1 MPNPITPELEKRLDL
16 FKQDFRGKA
25 ALAKTFEKV
34 FTDKK
39 GDWEKIERSLKR
51 NAAFSDAVIEN
62 LKFTHD
68 VAEWSEDSRPLVT
81 LFQTDKKIGSMRD
94 IALTYNRKD
103 LKKAVGPGAV
113 PKGET
118 KTDYTDK
125 LFDRLFEQEPTAV
138 IVNMITDPKVP
149 LLNDN
154 TGKFIGTLLQRD
166 KFKNFNIREESVY
179 KLIAQDDELKDFDPE
194 KRTKKDDDF
203 KKKYNVGRADVIRDL
218 KSLQRITSVSP
229 VPEAVPALTRKGF
242 GTAYQITESPLSHF
256 LEQMKNTGLAEET
269 LKWTYANAENKNI
282 FVENALIAIKE
293 AGMKTGI
300 AMIDNGLYRKEKN
313 EPIPSDDNVSKEVK
327 EKLRKNNL
335 SWELLFGESSYCECG
350 ECTSVYSAASYFV
363 DLLQFLRSHKPN
375 PNWLPANPRDI
386 SGTVLKALFDR
397 RPDLGNLE
405 LSCENTNTILPY
417 VDLVNEVLE
426 QYVAFKAL
434 KAFNVGEETSQELLA
449 APQHTEETRA
459 YQQLAGSVYPF
470 DLPYDRPRD
479 MARVYLKS
487 LETTRYEVMT
497 TFRASRADSKNSR
510 WDFVLEPS
518 SNGGNLTRTKIE
530 YRGREAEQAA
540 QRERLSGL
548 HRGLVERA
556 ADAEYLKMS
565 PLEYS
570 LITNESFVSKEYWDE
585 QLLLTSG
592 GRRSTATQYLEKLE
606 LPRLESCY
614 GYQTIAD
621 LLSRDS
627 RRKDGLCFVGDQFL
641 PRTGLKIADLIELL
655 KTRYVNSDDSISL
668 PTTCLVEEMT
678 IDFKQPAVARE
689 RYEKMHRFIR
699 LWRKTGWAMHEVD
712 EFIASVGAGNITAH
726 LISQIVAA
734 KKVAEITG
742 LEIAKLLCFW
752 GSISTYGDRTAE
764 KRTYISLYERLF
776 LSPALRPDNSVFNP
790 DTAGNYL
797 TTANQTIARNEPVIM
812 AALNLSSADIGLI
825 KNHAGLDDR
834 LSLSNISALYRHR
847 LLSKTLGVRIPQ
859 LMDFLK
865 KYDAEFAASDGTAFG
880 NAGSTLKF
888 LERWEAIEDS
898 GFSSVQLS
906 YALKGAD
913 AANPLAATE
922 TEAAGLTR
930 KLYDGLT
937 LIRDAHKGLTDTSE
951 ATSELVRSLLV
962 EWLKADKIDQVMGL
976 LEGTTVSGG
985 TAPRGLTIQDPT
997 GTLKNKFS
1005 YDAGGKIR
1013 ITGALTSAELTE
1025 AAGLLDTSAAEYNDW
1040 KADIHAL
1047 SDRITQ
1053 ERETVFNL
1061 FPNETLFD
1069 DVSDAKAVLVD
1080 PASGKTQIERKRA
1093 YVCSAILVY
1102 PRKELSNGFI
1112 IGTLAEAV
1120 LLDVEMT
1127 RFLAGEVVRVTD
1139 NNGVAKTPVEA
1150 IVTLRQPGPAG
1161 DYPVRKVLNAY
1172 KKLALLAGTFELSLE
1187 EIKYFHTHRADF
1199 AGLDLNALSLGQ
1211 WLRLN
1216 AYVGLRNSLAV
1227 PPDSI
1232 IKFWKWLGKGV
1243 RDAELRKKLAVLFNA
1258 SEARIKR
1265 LIAPEMFNLTSA
1277 DFVAEQNLVRI
1288 NAALEIAEK
1297 IGLDIGLLF
1306 ECALPNPSF
1315 ADCAK
1320 SSENLRN
1327 AIRAK
1332 YSAADWNE
1340 AVKPLNDELRR
1351 NGRNALVSY
1360 ILQQDALKRAGVRD
1374 ADGLFEYFLID
1385 VQMQPCMETSR
1396 IKQAIS
1402 SVQLFV
1408 QRCLLGLEEERN
1420 LIKPSLIER
1429 KRWDWMQRYRVWE
1442 ANRKVFLY
1450 PENWIESNLRDDKSA
1465 FFKEMESELLQKDI
1479 NKENIEDA
1487 LKAYLY
1493 KVDEVSNMEVVGL
1506 YIEGARINN
1515 VWSSNAK
1522 LHVFSRTRNAPYFFY
1537 YRYLAINEAN
1547 WYPWEKIQV
1556 DIPSYDAEDEVKIL
1570 RVGTTYKLNPNY
1582 KMLKGSGCYLSPIIF
1597 NGRLMVFFPQF
1608 ARKTKPND
1616 DAAGKSIKD
1625 MAEDS
1630 VETAKP
1636 IEYWEI
1642 KMAWSEYR
1650 NGKWTP
1656 KQLSKDALVD
1666 IPPVT
1671 QFERDFD
1678 IAASLMVKKDLAQ
1691 RDYDMKYRVA
1701 WKRRTNWD
1709 QKRLAADAQTLVAAA
1724 LGSRLTHPAAWKAVD
1739 DLVAERD
1746 RLWDIYKKA
1755 WDREIDAKDILDDI
1769 TPVYLSAIAAL
1780 QGRTPPQPSSDISNY
1795 EFVPLKLTGVDS
1807 ELRLEVYYDQ
1817 REVGAFGFDGS
1828 NLTAKLPNGSRQNW
1842 GNVDY
1847 FHHSSHSIR
1856 SLQKPAPVNPGNLF
1870 SDSYVF
1876 RDESLTTYNTSTN
1889 FCHKDAKKLL
1899 GIINSGQMDSV
1910 FGYPNVAGNIT
1921 DKNDVFG
1928 GNGLT
1933 IGNNT
1938 YFINYH
1944 ELKRPYSLYNWELF
1958 FHCPTMLADAQ
1969 SKAQRFED
1977 AMKWFHY
1984 VFNPLAEG
1992 TGDKRFWQFSPFRDI
2007 DSKNILERIFSGN
2020 NTAAAQQIDEW
2031 RKNPFMPHVIAR
2043 SRPVAYM
2050 KWVVMKYIDNLLD
2063 WGDYLFRQDTIE
2075 SINQATQ
2082 LYVLALHILGPK
2094 PDVVPG
2100 RGKAKTQTY
2109 NSLLAKWDAFSNAR
2123 SEFEVARPFVPQAA
2137 NPASTGNAAAAPGG
2151 NSIEELYFCIPS
2163 NPKLLGYWDTL
2174 ADRLFKIRHCQN
2186 IQGVVRK
2193 LPLFEPPIDPALL
2206 VDAAAN
2212 GVNIDS
2218 VLDDLNTPMPNY
2230 RFYYL
2235 LQKALELC
2243 GELKSMGGAVL
2254 SAIEKKDNEAI
2265 TLVRAKHESSL
2276 HNLVMEIKKHQL
2288 EEAAKSL
2295 EGLEQ
2300 NRKSPE
2306 HRMNYYLQ
2314 LVGED
2319 GGKIPG
2325 LDSEFAELANS
2336 IEKPIDE
2343 SGLKLI
2349 KYEKEDMDKANL
2361 AADLQ
2366 FLSGMPEVLA
2376 GILFAIPMLAGDV
2389 KPFGIGAGASFGGT
2403 NLGHLTQTVSKA
2415 LQISATHLSHQSA
2428 RAGKKG
2434 GFLRALQD
2442 RIMQANAAGYEI
2454 KQIDKQIVSQKIRI
2468 AIANQ
2473 EITNQQKQIDN
2484 ANEIEEFLKN
2494 KYSDEELYTWMRGS
2508 LRTLYRQVYNLAF
2521 DLAKKAEKTYAF
2533 ERGVSAPNFIRGGYF
2548 DAGRDGLLAG
2558 EQLYVAL
2565 KQLEATHQ
2573 ENRGYDY
2580 EITKH
2585 ISISQLDPLSIVK
2598 LRQTGKCEFEIPE
2611 ALFDI
2616 DFPGHYC
2623 RRIKSVS
2630 LSIPCVAGPYTGV
2643 NATLRLTANKLRNKA
2658 VPPSPYPEKL
2668 GETDDRF
2675 NSYNVPI
2682 ASIATSS
2689 GQNDSGVFEL
2699 NFKDE
2704 RYLPFE
2710 GAGAISQWSLE
2721 LSEISQFD
2729 RNTISD
2735 VILHLKYTSKE
2746 GGGALK
2752 TAATNSVKS
2761 QLAAIKQ
2768 ELNETGLHVAIN
2780 LKHDLPNEW
2789 HLLKT
2794 QGKVDLKLDKSRAP
2808 YFALAL
2814 MKRIDEVIWIEKV
2827 IFLAKPNKG
2836 TPLIKINNANLPLTK
2851 EPVMALYNSETNL
2864 ITLDIPFKLESPT
2877 ASDLED
2883 LVMVVKFGFRH

>member
-1 MPNPITPELEKRLDL
+1 MPNPTPESEKRLDL

-25 ALAKTFEKV
+25 ALAKTFEKI

-51 NAAFSDAVIEN
+51 NAAFSDAVIQN

-68 VAEWSEDSRPLVT
+68 VAEWSEDSKPLVT
-81 LFQTDKKIGSMRD
+81 LFQTDNKIGSMRG
-94 IALTYNRKD
+94 IALNYNRKD
-103 LKKAVGPGAV
+103 LRKAVVPGAV

-118 KTDYTDK
+118 KTAYTDK
-125 LFDRLFEQEPTAV
+125 LFGRLFEREPTAV

-149 LLNDN
+149 LLNNN
-154 TGKFIGTLLQRD
+154 TGKFIGNLLQRD

-194 KRTKKDDDF
+194 NRTKKDDDF

-218 KSLQRITSVSP
+218 KSLQRMTSVSP
-229 VPEAVPALTRKGF
+229 VPEAVAALTQKGF
-242 GTAYQITESPLSHF
+242 GTSYQITESPLSHF
-256 LEQMKNTGLAEET
+256 LERMKNTGLPEET
-269 LKWTYANAENKNI
+269 LTWTYANAENKKI
-282 FVENALIAIKE
+282 FIENALMTIKE

-300 AMIDNGLYRKEKN
+300 AMIDNGFFEGRDKKQKD
-313 EPIPSDDNVSKEVK
+313 EPIPDDKNVPKEVK
-327 EKLRKNNL
+327 ERLKKNNL

-375 PNWLPANPRDI
+375 PNWVPANSRDI
-386 SGTVLKALFDR
+386 SGTVLMALFDR

-479 MARVYLKS
+479 MARVYLES

-510 WDFVLEPS
+510 WDFVLEPAR
-518 SNGGNLTRTKIE
+518 NGGNLTRTKIE
-530 YRGREAEQAA
+530 YSGREAEQAA
-540 QRERLSGL
+540 QKERLSGL

-592 GRRSTATQYLEKLE
+592 GRRSTASQYLEKLE
-606 LPRLESCY
+606 LPVLERCY
-614 GYQTIAD
+614 GYQRAAD
-621 LLSRDS
+621 LLSRGS
-627 RRKDGLCFVGDQFL
+627 SRKDGLCFVGDQFL

-668 PTTCLVEEMT
+668 PIGCLIEEMT

-699 LWRKTGWAMHEVD
+699 LWRRTGWAMHEVD
-712 EFIASVGAGNITAH
+712 EFIASVGGGDITAH

-752 GSISTYGDRTAE
+752 GPISTYGDRMAE

-776 LSPALRPDNSVFNP
+776 LSPALRPGNSVFKP
-790 DTAGNYL
+790 DTAGNHL
-797 TTANQTIARNEPVIM
+797 TNATETIAKNEPVIM

-859 LMDFLK
+859 LIDFLK
-865 KYDAEFAASDGTAFG
+865 KYDAEFAPSSGSAFS
-880 NAGSTLKF
+880 NAGSTLMF

-906 YALKGAD
+906 YALKGAE

-937 LIRDAHKGLTDTSE
+937 LIRDAHKGLADASE
-951 ATSELVRSLLV
+951 ASSELLRNLLA
-962 EWLKADKIDQVMGL
+962 EWLKPDKIDQVLGL
-976 LEGTTVSGG
+976 LEGTTVSEG
-985 TAPRGLTIQDPT
+985 AAAARLAIQNPT

-1005 YDAGGKIR
+1005 YDARGKIM
-1013 ITGALTSAELTE
+1013 ITGALTSAELAE
-1025 AAGLLDTSAAEYNDW
+1025 AAGLVDVNAAEYNDW
-1040 KADIHAL
+1040 KAAIHVL
-1047 SDRITQ
+1047 SERITD
-1053 ERETVFNL
+1053 ERKTVFDL
-1061 FPNETLFD
+1061 LPNETLFD
-1069 DVSDAKAVLVD
+1069 DVSNAKAVLLD

-1120 LLDVEMT
+1120 SLDVEMT
-1127 RFLAGEVVRVTD
+1127 RFLANEVVRVTD
-1139 NNGVAKTPVEA
+1139 NNGVAKPPVEA
-1150 IVTLRQPGPAG
+1150 IVTLRQPEPTS

-1172 KKLALLAGTFELSLE
+1172 KKLALLAATFELSLE
-1187 EIKYFHTHRADF
+1187 EIKYFHTQRADF
-1199 AGLDLNALSLGQ
+1199 GGLDLNSLSLGQ

-1216 AYVGLRNSLAV
+1216 AYVQLRNSLSA
-1227 PPDSI
+1227 PSDSI
-1232 IKFWKWLGKGV
+1232 LKFWKWLGRGV

-1258 SEARIKR
+1258 SDPRIRR
-1265 LIAPEMFNLTSA
+1265 LIGREMFDLTSA
-1277 DFVAEQNLVRI
+1277 DFVTEQNLVRI

-1315 ADCAK
+1315 ADCAR

-1332 YSAADWNE
+1332 YSSSDWNE

-1360 ILQQDALKRAGVRD
+1360 ILQQDDLKRAGVRN

-1420 LIKPSLIER
+1420 LIKPALIER

-1450 PENWIESNLRDDKSA
+1450 PENWIESNLRDDKSP

-1506 YIEGARINN
+1506 YIEGTRTNS
-1515 VWSSNAK
+1515 VWSDGAK

-1537 YRYLAINEAN
+1537 NRYFAINEAN
-1547 WYPWEKIQV
+1547 WYPWEKMQV
-1556 DIPSYDAEDEVKIL
+1556 DIPGYDVDDADGKVI
-1570 RVGTTYKLNPNY
+1570 GN
-1582 KMLKGSGCYLSPIIF
+1582 GCYLIPVVW
-1597 NGRLMVFFPQF
+1597 NGRLLVFFPQF
-1608 ARKTKPND
+1608 LKKSKPLEALEKAD
-1616 DAAGKSIKD
+1616 LSLVADLPTIAQKQ
-1625 MAEDS
+1625 
-1630 VETAKP
+1630 T
-1636 IEYWEI
+1636 
-1642 KMAWSEYR
+1642 EYR
-1650 NGKWTP
+1650 EIRLGFSEFKNGVWQP
-1656 KQLSKDALVD
+1656 KQLSNLSIFD
-1666 IPPVT
+1666 IPNET
-1671 QFERDFD
+1671 IF
-1678 IAASLMVKKDLAQ
+1678 S
-1691 RDYDMKYRVA
+1691 
-1701 WKRRTNWD
+1701 
-1709 QKRLAADAQTLVAAA
+1709 
-1724 LGSRLTHPAAWKAVD
+1724 
-1739 DLVAERD
+1739 
-1746 RLWDIYKKA
+1746 
-1755 WDREIDAKDILDDI
+1755 
-1769 TPVYLSAIAAL
+1769 
-1780 QGRTPPQPSSDISNY
+1780 
-1795 EFVPLKLTGVDS
+1795 
-1807 ELRLEVYYDQ
+1807 
-1817 REVGAFGFDGS
+1817 
-1828 NLTAKLPNGSRQNW
+1828 AKL
-1842 GNVDY
+1842 GNL
-1847 FHHSSHSIR
+1847 I
-1856 SLQKPAPVNPGNLF
+1856 SLQKRVSALK
-1870 SDSYVF
+1870 SEIEKLEKEIQDLL
-1876 RDESLTTYNTSTN
+1876 RDLQAATDPSV
-1889 FCHKDAKKLL
+1889 L
-1899 GIINSGQMDSV
+1899 GAIASQINSRFVTKKTKIQQYYSAVTAYSVQRNDIESSPRNQLIPISEYIIHSIKYDNDQSLAIKIFRNSQSQSKIRLGAFDFDGTGLKLNTNSPINVNLLQGSSFHYFDSEILPTQIPGATSDNRDFSFTVPPAKVNNQIPFFNLIPAALIQKLNSGTLERV
-1910 FGYPNVAGNIT
+1910 FGYNLEIT
-1921 DKNDVFG
+1921 DKVNEFG
-1928 GNGLT
+1928 RQDTTN
-1933 IGNNT
+1933 
-1938 YFINYH
+1938 FSYH

-1958 FHCPTMLADAQ
+1958 FYCPTMLADAQ

-1992 TGDKRFWQFSPFRDI
+1992 AGDKRFWQFSPFRDI
-2007 DSKNILERIFSGN
+2007 DSKNILGRIFSGN
-2020 NTAAAQQIDEW
+2020 NPAAAQQIDEW

-2100 RGKAKTQTY
+2100 RGKATTQTY

-2123 SEFEVARPFVPQAA
+2123 SEFEVARPFVPQAT
-2137 NPASTGNAAAAPGG
+2137 NPASNGNTAAAPGG
-2151 NSIEELYFCIPS
+2151 NSLEELYFCIPS

-2186 IQGVVRK
+2186 IQGVVRN

-2206 VDAAAN
+2206 VDAVAN

-2254 SAIEKKDNEAI
+2254 SAIEKKDNEAVALI
-2265 TLVRAKHESSL
+2265 RAKHENSL

-2314 LVGED
+2314 LIGED
-2319 GGKIPG
+2319 AGKIPG
-2325 LDSEFAELANS
+2325 LDTEFAELANS

-2349 KYEKEDMDKANL
+2349 KYEKEDMDKAQAAHHWQL
-2361 AADLQ
+2361 AA
-2366 FLSGMPEVLA
+2366 GGVETLA
-2376 GILFAIPMLAGDV
+2376 SIFHALPSMTVDG
-2389 KPFGIGAGASFGGT
+2389 KPFGIGAGVNWGFP
-2403 NLGHLTQTVSKA
+2403 NLANATQAVGKGLQMVSS
-2415 LQISATHLSHQSA
+2415 QHVFESTS
-2428 RAGKKG
+2428 AGKKG

-2442 RIMQANAAGYEI
+2442 RVMQANAAGYEI

-2473 EITNQQKQIDN
+2473 EITNQQNQIDN

-2494 KYSDEELYTWMRGS
+2494 KYSDEELYAWMRGS
-2508 LRTLYRQVYNLAF
+2508 LKTLYRQVYNLAF
-2521 DLAKKAEKTYAF
+2521 NLAKKAEKTYAF
-2533 ERGVSAPNFIRGGYF
+2533 ERGVSAPNFIGGGYF

-2565 KQLEATHQ
+2565 KQLEAAHQ

-2580 EITKH
+2580 ELTRH
-2585 ISISQLDPLSIVK
+2585 ISLNQLDPLSIVM

-2611 ALFDI
+2611 VLFDL
-2616 DFPGHYC
+2616 DFLGHYF

-2630 LSIPCVAGPYTGV
+2630 LSIPCIAGPYMGV
-2643 NATLRLTANKLRNKA
+2643 NATLTLVANKVRVSA
-2658 VPPSPYPEKL
+2658 SAAGDYREKNA
-2668 GETDDRF
+2668 EDDDRF
-2675 NSYNVPI
+2675 TGYSVPI
-2682 ASIATSS
+2682 RSIATSS
-2689 GQNDSGVFEL
+2689 AQNDSGVFEL

-2710 GAGAISQWSLE
+2710 GGGAISRWTLE
-2721 LSEISQFD
+2721 LADIKQFD
-2729 RNTISD
+2729 WNTISD
-2735 VILHLKYTSKE
+2735 VVVHMKYTSKD
-2746 GGGALK
+2746 GGSALRDK
-2752 TAATNSVKS
+2752 AKAVRTAELN
-2761 QLAAIKQ
+2761 AIQQ
-2768 ELNETGLHVAIN
+2768 ELGHTGLHIAIN
-2780 LKHDLPNEW
+2780 MKHDLPNEW
-2789 HLLKT
+2789 NMLKT
-2794 QGKVDLKLDKSRAP
+2794 NGEVDLRLDKSRAP
-2808 YFALAL
+2808 FYAQSLL
-2814 MKRIDEVIWIEKV
+2814 KNISEVIFIV
-2827 IFLAKPNKG
+2827 KPKTG
-2836 TPLIKINNANLPLTK
+2836 TTPALSVTSTPVVLNQNNDLRLFIGKAQNITLGSAFKLKSTIAANLEEL
-2851 EPVMALYNSETNL
+2851 VMA
-2864 ITLDIPFKLESPT
+2864 
-2877 ASDLED
+2877 
-2883 LVMVVKFGFRH
+2883 VRFGL

>member
-1 MPNPITPELEKRLDL
+1 MPNPTPELEKRLDL
-16 FKQDFRGKA
+16 FKGDLRGKA
-25 ALAKTFEKV
+25 ALVKTFEKV

-39 GDWEKIERSLKR
+39 GDWERIESSLKR
-51 NAAFSDAVIEN
+51 NAAFSDAVIKN

-68 VAEWSEDSRPLVT
+68 VAEWSEDSKPLVT
-81 LFQTDKKIGSMRD
+81 HFQTDKKIGSMRD
-94 IALTYNRKD
+94 IALNYNRKG
-103 LKKAVGPGAV
+103 LKKVVVPGAV
-113 PKGET
+113 PKDDT
-118 KTDYTDK
+118 KTGYTDK
-125 LFDRLFEQEPTAV
+125 LFERLYEQEPTAV
-138 IVNMITDPKVP
+138 IVNMMTDPKVA

-154 TGKFIGTLLQRD
+154 TGKFIGNLLQRD

-218 KSLQRITSVSP
+218 KSLQRMTSISP

-256 LEQMKNTGLAEET
+256 LEQMKNTGLPEET
-269 LKWTYANAENKNI
+269 LKWTYANAENKKI
-282 FVENALIAIKE
+282 FVEHALITIKE

-300 AMIDNGLYRKEKN
+300 AMIDNGFFEKRYKGQKD
-313 EPIPSDDNVSKEVK
+313 EPIPDDKNVSKEVR
-327 EKLRKNNL
+327 EKLKKNNL

-375 PNWLPANPRDI
+375 PNWVPANSQDI

-426 QYVAFKAL
+426 QYVAFKRL
-434 KAFNVGEETSQELLA
+434 EAFNVGEETSAELLA

-459 YQQLAGSVYPF
+459 YQQLVGSVYPF

-518 SNGGNLTRTKIE
+518 SNGGNLTNTKIE
-530 YRGREAEQAA
+530 YSGRGAEQAA
-540 QRERLSGL
+540 QKERLSRL
-548 HRGLVERA
+548 HQGLVDRA

-565 PLEYS
+565 PSEYS

-592 GRRSTATQYLEKLE
+592 GRRSTASQYLEKLE
-606 LPRLESCY
+606 LPVLERCY
-614 GYQTIAD
+614 GYQRSAD

-627 RRKDGLCFVGDQFL
+627 SRKDGLCFVGDQFL

-668 PTTCLVEEMT
+668 PLGCLVDEMT
-678 IDFKQPAVARE
+678 IVIKQPAVARE
-689 RYEKMHRFIR
+689 RYERMHRFIR

-712 EFIASVGAGNITAH
+712 EFIASVGAGNITAD

-742 LEIAKLLCFW
+742 LEISILLCFW
-752 GSISTYGDRTAE
+752 GNISTYGDRTTE

-776 LSPALRPDNSVFNP
+776 LSPALRPGNGIFKADGS
-790 DTAGNYL
+790 GNYL
-797 TTANQTIARNEPVIM
+797 TNANQTIARNEPVIM
-812 AALNLSSADIGLI
+812 AALNLSSADIGLV
-825 KNHAGLDDR
+825 KNHAELDDR

-865 KYDAEFAASDGTAFG
+865 KYDAEFAASSGKAFG

-937 LIRDAHKGLTDTSE
+937 LIREAHKGLADASE
-951 ATSELVRSLLV
+951 ATSELLRNLLAQ
-962 EWLKADKIDQVMGL
+962 WLKADKILQVMGL
-976 LEGTTVSGG
+976 IEGTTVSGG
-985 TAPRGLTIQDPT
+985 YAPAGLVINPT

-1005 YDAGGKIR
+1005 YDARGKIE
-1013 ITGALTSAELTE
+1013 IAGALTSAELM
-1025 AAGLLDTSAAEYNDW
+1025 AAVDLVDVNAAEYTAW
-1040 KADIHAL
+1040 KAAIHTL
-1047 SDRITQ
+1047 SERITQ

-1061 FPNETLFD
+1061 FPKETLFD
-1069 DVSDAKAVLVD
+1069 DVSNAETVLLD

-1120 LLDVEMT
+1120 SLDGEMT

-1139 NNGVAKTPVEA
+1139 NNGVTKTPVDA

-1172 KKLALLAGTFELSLE
+1172 KQLALLAATFELSLE
-1187 EIKYFHTHRADF
+1187 EIRYFHTHRADF
-1199 AGLDLNALSLGQ
+1199 GGLDLNALSLGQ
-1211 WLRLN
+1211 WLRLD
-1216 AYVGLRNSLAV
+1216 AYVKLRNALSA
-1227 PPDSI
+1227 PSDSI

-1243 RDAELRKKLAVLFNA
+1243 GNTALTKKLAVLFNA

-1265 LIAPEMFNLTSA
+1265 LIGPEMFDLTSA
-1277 DFVAEQNLVRI
+1277 DFVTEQNLVRI

-1315 ADCAK
+1315 VDCAK

-1332 YSAADWNE
+1332 YSATDWNE

-1360 ILQQDALKRAGVRD
+1360 ILQQDDLKRAGVRD

-1408 QRCLLGLEEERN
+1408 QRCLLGLEGQGNR
-1420 LIKPSLIER
+1420 IER

-1450 PENWIESNLRDDKSA
+1450 PENWIESNLRDDKSP

-1479 NKENIEDA
+1479 NKENIEDS

-1515 VWSSNAK
+1515 VWNSNAK

-1547 WYPWEKIQV
+1547 WYPWEKMQL
-1556 DIPSYDAEDEVKIL
+1556 DIPSYDVESGD
-1570 RVGTTYKLNPNY
+1570 GKLTGN
-1582 KMLKGSGCYLSPIIF
+1582 GCYLTPIVW
-1597 NGRLMVFFPQF
+1597 NGRLFIFFPQF
-1608 ARKTKPND
+1608 MKKTRANTH
-1616 DAAGKSIKD
+1616 AAGTIKTQAEKP
-1625 MAEDS
+1625 MAEL
-1630 VETAKP
+1630 KP
-1636 IEYWEI
+1636 TEYLEI
-1642 KMAWSEYR
+1642 KLAWSEYK
-1650 NGKWTP
+1650 NNKWAQ
-1656 KQLSKDALVD
+1656 KQISKDAL
-1666 IPPVT
+1666 
-1671 QFERDFD
+1671 
-1678 IAASLMVKKDLAQ
+1678 
-1691 RDYDMKYRVA
+1691 YD
-1701 WKRRTNWD
+1701 
-1709 QKRLAADAQTLVAAA
+1709 
-1724 LGSRLTHPAAWKAVD
+1724 
-1739 DLVAERD
+1739 
-1746 RLWDIYKKA
+1746 
-1755 WDREIDAKDILDDI
+1755 DILA
-1769 TPVYLSAIAAL
+1769 VHAA
-1780 QGRTPPQPSSDISNY
+1780 
-1795 EFVPLKLTGVDS
+1795 
-1807 ELRLEVYYDQ
+1807 
-1817 REVGAFGFDGS
+1817 
-1828 NLTAKLPNGSRQNW
+1828 
-1842 GNVDY
+1842 
-1847 FHHSSHSIR
+1847 
-1856 SLQKPAPVNPGNLF
+1856 PAPVPGSTLADLLKKRDDARSAYTSALGAEGRQRTSTDKIIERQQLIIDAYNDAKAEGDATGSMFRNANEARRKINAANRELDAAKAHTKEMLTEWEAAQRAYDEAVMQQPGGGGNTTVWANQLSKYRFMPVIFEDDSKMEIEVLRDITRKGAFEFTGSSLRQPTLSYPLNTADLRDFFHYRNSELKSLQSGSVRNLISF
-1870 SDSYVF
+1870 TKTVDGARFDSTNG
-1876 RDESLTTYNTSTN
+1876 STNLSTN
-1889 FCHKDAKKLL
+1889 FYGRFNWFIYK
-1899 GIINSGQMDSV
+1899 INRESSDGV
-1910 FGYPNVAGNIT
+1910 FKSNLSNISPELENAYG
-1921 DKNDVFG
+1921 KVMLENR
-1928 GNGLT
+1928 
-1933 IGNNT
+1933 
-1938 YFINYH
+1938 YH
-1944 ELKRPYSLYNWELF
+1944 EQKHPYSLYYWELL

-1984 VFNPLAEG
+1984 VFNPFAEG
-1992 TGDKRFWQFSPFRDI
+1992 VDDKRFWQFLPFTKIRSRDI
-2007 DSKNILERIFSGN
+2007 LGEIFGSLLPGTPN
-2020 NTAAAQQIDEW
+2020 SEIEEW

-2100 RGKAKTQTY
+2100 RGKATTQTY

-2137 NPASTGNAAAAPGG
+2137 GPATSGNAAAPVG

-2212 GVNIDS
+2212 GVNMDS

-2235 LQKALELC
+2235 LQKALEIC

-2254 SAIEKKDNEAI
+2254 SAIEKKDNEAVALI
-2265 TLVRAKHESSL
+2265 RAKHESSL

-2314 LVGED
+2314 LIGED
-2319 GGKIPG
+2319 AGKIPG
-2325 LDSEFAELANS
+2325 LDREFAELANP
-2336 IEKPIDE
+2336 IERPIDE

-2349 KYEKEDMDKANL
+2349 KYEKEDYDKSH
-2361 AADLQ
+2361 AAHGFQ
-2366 FLSGMPEVLA
+2366 MAASSVEALSAV
-2376 GILFAIPMLAGDV
+2376 FHAIPNAAI
-2389 KPFGIGAGASFGGT
+2389 KASPFGIGGEVSYGGT
-2403 NLGHLTQTVSKA
+2403 NLGNMA
-2415 LQISATHLSHQSA
+2415 SATSKVVQLFASQYSFESSNA
-2428 RAGKKG
+2428 AKKG
-2434 GFLRALQD
+2434 GFLRAMQD

-2565 KQLEATHQ
+2565 KQLEAAHQ

-2580 EITKH
+2580 ELTKH
-2585 ISISQLDPLSIVK
+2585 ISLNQLDPLSIVI

-2643 NATLRLTANKLRNKA
+2643 NATLSLTANKLRNKT
-2658 VPPSPYPEKL
+2658 VPPSPYPEKTS
-2668 GETDDRF
+2668 ETDERF
-2675 NSYNVPI
+2675 NGYNVPI

-2710 GAGAISQWSLE
+2710 GAGAISRWSLE

-2746 GGGALK
+2746 GGGDLK
-2752 TAATNSVKS
+2752 TNATNSVKS

-2768 ELNETGLHVAIN
+2768 ELNQTGLHVAIN

-2789 HLLKT
+2789 HLLKR

-2808 YFALAL
+2808 YVAQGLIE
-2814 MKRIDEVIWIEKV
+2814 RIEKV
-2827 IFLAKPNKG
+2827 IFLAKQKNG
-2836 TPLIKINNANLPLTK
+2836 TPLIKINTGIPLTTDIPLTK
-2851 EPVMALYNSETNL
+2851 DTALALYKGETNSIAL
-2864 ITLDIPFKLESPT
+2864 NGGFKLESPT

-2883 LVMVVKFGFRH
+2883 LVMVVKFGFRP

>member
-1 MPNPITPELEKRLDL
+1 MPNPITPELEKRLDF
-16 FKQDFRGKA
+16 FKGDLKGKA
-25 ALAKTFEKV
+25 ALAKTFEKI
-34 FTDKK
+34 FTEKK
-39 GDWEKIERSLKR
+39 GDWEKIARSLKR

-62 LKFTHD
+62 LKFTHE

-81 LFQTDKKIGSMRD
+81 LFQTDKKIDSMRD
-94 IALTYNRKD
+94 IALNYNRKG
-103 LKKAVGPGAV
+103 LKKAVVPGAV

-118 KTDYTDK
+118 KTGYTDK
-125 LFDRLFEQEPTAV
+125 LFGRLFEQEPTAV
-138 IVNMITDPKVP
+138 IVNMIADPKVP
-149 LLNDN
+149 LLNNN
-154 TGKFIGTLLQRD
+154 TGKFLGNLLQSD

-194 KRTKKDDDF
+194 KKTKKDDDF
-203 KKKYNVGRADVIRDL
+203 EKKYKVGRADVIRDL
-218 KSLQRITSVSP
+218 KSLQRMTSVSP
-229 VPEAVPALTRKGF
+229 VPEAVAALTQKGF
-242 GTAYQITESPLSHF
+242 GTSYQIAESPLSHF
-256 LEQMKNTGLAEET
+256 LERMKNTGLPEET
-269 LKWTYANAENKNI
+269 LRLTYANAGNKTI
-282 FVENALIAIKE
+282 FVENALVTIKE

-300 AMIDNGLYRKEKN
+300 ALIDNGFFEGRYKRQKD
-313 EPIPSDDNVSKEVK
+313 EPIPDDKNVPNEVK
-327 EKLRKNNL
+327 ERLKRNNL

-375 PNWLPANPRDI
+375 ANWVPANSQDI

-426 QYVAFKAL
+426 QYVAFMRL
-434 KAFNVGEETSQELLA
+434 EAFNVGEETSQELLA

-459 YQQLAGSVYPF
+459 YQQLAGAVYPF

-497 TFRASRADSKNSR
+497 TFRASRADSKNSQ

-518 SNGGNLTRTKIE
+518 RNGGNLTRTKIE
-530 YRGREAEQAA
+530 YSGREAEQAA
-540 QRERLSGL
+540 QKERLSRL
-548 HRGLVERA
+548 HRALVERA

-592 GRRSTATQYLEKLE
+592 GRRGTASQYLEKLE
-606 LPRLESCY
+606 LPVLERCY
-614 GYQTIAD
+614 GYQRSAD
-621 LLSRDS
+621 LLSHDS
-627 RRKDGLCFVGDQFL
+627 SRKDGLCFVGDQFL
-641 PRTGLKIADLIELL
+641 PRTGLKIADLIELP
-655 KTRYVNSDDSISL
+655 KTRYVNSDNSISL
-668 PTTCLVEEMT
+668 PIGCLIEEMT

-712 EFIASVGAGNITAH
+712 EFIASVGGGDITAH

-734 KKVAEITG
+734 KKMAEITG
-742 LEIAKLLCFW
+742 LEISILLCFW
-752 GSISTYGDRTAE
+752 GNISTYGDRMAE

-790 DTAGNYL
+790 DPAGNYL
-797 TTANQTIARNEPVIM
+797 TNATETIARNEPVIM

-825 KNHAGLDDR
+825 KNHTGLDDR

-888 LERWEAIEDS
+888 LERWEAIEGS
-898 GFSSVQLS
+898 GFSAVQLS
-906 YALKGAD
+906 YALKGDD

-937 LIRDAHKGLTDTSE
+937 LIREAHKGLTDTSE
-951 ATSELVRSLLV
+951 ATSELLRSLLV
-962 EWLKADKIDQVMGL
+962 GWLKADKIDQVMGL
-976 LEGTTVSGG
+976 LEGTTVS
-985 TAPRGLTIQDPT
+985 RGAAAARLAIQNPT

-1005 YDAGGKIR
+1005 YDVGGKIK

-1025 AAGLLDTSAAEYNDW
+1025 AAGLLDTSAAEYNAW
-1040 KADIHAL
+1040 KAAIHTL
-1047 SDRITQ
+1047 SERITD
-1053 ERETVFNL
+1053 ERKTVFDL
-1061 FPNETLFD
+1061 LPNETLFD
-1069 DVSDAKAVLVD
+1069 DVSNAETVLLD
-1080 PASGKTQIERKRA
+1080 PASNKTQIERKRA
-1093 YVCSAILVY
+1093 YMCSAILVY
-1102 PRKELSNGFI
+1102 PRKDLSNGFI

-1120 LLDVEMT
+1120 SLNVEMT
-1127 RFLAGEVVRVTD
+1127 RFLANEVVRVTD

-1150 IVTLRQPGPAG
+1150 IVTLTKREPAG

-1172 KKLALLAGTFELSLE
+1172 KKLALLAATFELSLE

-1199 AGLDLNALSLGQ
+1199 GGLDLNALSLGQ

-1216 AYVGLRNSLAV
+1216 AYVKLRDSLSV
-1227 PPDSI
+1227 PSDSI
-1232 IKFWKWLGKGV
+1232 IKFWKRLGKGV
-1243 RDAELRKKLAVLFNA
+1243 RNAELTKKLAVLFNA
-1258 SEARIKR
+1258 SEAGISR
-1265 LIAPEMFNLTSA
+1265 LIAREMFNLTSA
-1277 DFVAEQNLVRI
+1277 DFVTEQNLVRI
-1288 NAALEIAEK
+1288 NAAREIAEK
-1297 IGLDIGLLF
+1297 IGLDIALLF
-1306 ECALPNPSF
+1306 ECSLPNPSF
-1315 ADCAK
+1315 ADRAK

-1332 YSAADWNE
+1332 YNAADWNE

-1360 ILQQDALKRAGVRD
+1360 ILQQDDLKRAGVRD

-1450 PENWIESNLRDDKSA
+1450 PENWIESNLRDDKSP

-1515 VWSSNAK
+1515 AWSSNAK

-1537 YRYLAINEAN
+1537 YRYFAINEAN

-1556 DIPSYDAEDEVKIL
+1556 DIPSYDVEDADGKII
-1570 RVGTTYKLNPNY
+1570 GN
-1582 KMLKGSGCYLSPIIF
+1582 GCYLIPVVW
-1597 NGRLMVFFPQF
+1597 NGRLLVFFPQF
-1608 ARKTKPND
+1608 LK
-1616 DAAGKSIKD
+1616 KSKSLEALEKADLSLVADLPTIAQKQ
-1625 MAEDS
+1625 
-1630 VETAKP
+1630 T
-1636 IEYWEI
+1636 
-1642 KMAWSEYR
+1642 EYR
-1650 NGKWTP
+1650 EIRLGFSEFKNGVWQP
-1656 KQLSKDALVD
+1656 KQLSNLSIFD
-1666 IPPVT
+1666 IPNET
-1671 QFERDFD
+1671 IF
-1678 IAASLMVKKDLAQ
+1678 S
-1691 RDYDMKYRVA
+1691 
-1701 WKRRTNWD
+1701 
-1709 QKRLAADAQTLVAAA
+1709 
-1724 LGSRLTHPAAWKAVD
+1724 
-1739 DLVAERD
+1739 
-1746 RLWDIYKKA
+1746 
-1755 WDREIDAKDILDDI
+1755 
-1769 TPVYLSAIAAL
+1769 
-1780 QGRTPPQPSSDISNY
+1780 
-1795 EFVPLKLTGVDS
+1795 
-1807 ELRLEVYYDQ
+1807 
-1817 REVGAFGFDGS
+1817 
-1828 NLTAKLPNGSRQNW
+1828 AKLRNL
-1842 GNVDY
+1842 
-1847 FHHSSHSIR
+1847 I
-1856 SLQKPAPVNPGNLF
+1856 SLQKRVSALK
-1870 SDSYVF
+1870 SEIEKLEKEIQDLL
-1876 RDESLTTYNTSTN
+1876 RDLQAATDPSV
-1889 FCHKDAKKLL
+1889 L
-1899 GIINSGQMDSV
+1899 GAIASQINSRFVTKKTKIQQYYSAVTAYSVQRNDIESSTRNQLIPISEYIIHSIKYDNDQSLAIKIFRNSQSQSKIRLGAFEFDGTGLKLNANSPINVNLLQSSSFHYFNSEILPTQIPWATSDNRDFAFTVPPAKINNQVPFFNLTPAALIQKLNSGTLETV
-1910 FGYPNVAGNIT
+1910 FGYNLEVT
-1921 DKNDVFG
+1921 DKVNEFG
-1928 GNGLT
+1928 RQGSVNFT
-1933 IGNNT
+1933 
-1938 YFINYH
+1938 YH

-1992 TGDKRFWQFSPFRDI
+1992 TGDKRYWQFSPFRDI

-2020 NTAAAQQIDEW
+2020 STAAAQQIDEW
-2031 RKNPFMPHVIAR
+2031 RKKPFMPHVIAR

-2137 NPASTGNAAAAPGG
+2137 NPASTGNTTTAPGG

-2206 VDAAAN
+2206 VDAAAS

-2243 GELKSMGGAVL
+2243 SELKSMGGAVL
-2254 SAIEKKDNEAI
+2254 SALEKKDNEAI
-2265 TLVRAKHESSL
+2265 ALIRAKHEGSL

-2314 LVGED
+2314 LIGED
-2319 GGKIPG
+2319 AGKIPG
-2325 LDSEFAELANS
+2325 LESEFAELANS
-2336 IEKPIDE
+2336 IEKPMDE

-2349 KYEKEDMDKANL
+2349 KYEKEDMDKAQAAHHWQL
-2361 AADLQ
+2361 AA
-2366 FLSGMPEVLA
+2366 GGTETLA
-2376 GILFAIPMLAGDV
+2376 AILHIIPHFGTDA
-2389 KPFGIGAGASFGGT
+2389 KPFGIGAGVTMGGT
-2403 NLGHLTQTVSKA
+2403 MLGNAAQAVGKG
-2415 LQISATHLSHQSA
+2415 LQLIASEHVFQSTSAA
-2428 RAGKKG
+2428 KKG
-2434 GFLRALQD
+2434 GFLRSLQD

-2473 EITNQQKQIDN
+2473 DITNQQKQIDN
-2484 ANEIEEFLKN
+2484 ASEIEEFLKN

-2508 LRTLYRQVYNLAF
+2508 LKTLYRQAYNLAF

-2565 KQLEATHQ
+2565 KQLEAAHQ

-2580 EITKH
+2580 ELIKH
-2585 ISISQLDPLSIVK
+2585 ISLSQLDPLSIIM

-2658 VPPSPYPEKL
+2658 VPPSPYPEKTS
-2668 GETDDRF
+2668 ETDDRF
-2675 NSYNVPI
+2675 NGYNVPI
-2682 ASIATSS
+2682 ASIAASS
-2689 GQNDSGVFEL
+2689 ATNDSGVFEL

-2710 GAGAISQWSLE
+2710 GAGAISRWSLE

-2746 GGGALK
+2746 GGGSLK

-2794 QGKVDLKLDKSRAP
+2794 QGKVDLKVDKSRAP
-2808 YFALAL
+2808 YFALVL
-2814 MKRIDEVIWIEKV
+2814 IKSIEKV
-2827 IFLAKPNKG
+2827 IFLAKPKQG
-2836 TPLIKINNANLPLTK
+2836 TPSIKLDNADLTLTK
-2851 EPVMALYNSETNL
+2851 DTALALHKGETDS
-2864 ITLDIPFKLESPT
+2864 ITLNGGFKLESPT

-2883 LVMVVKFGFRH
+2883 LVMVVKFGF